1 MDKISQFKPNY
12 KVYKGRF
19 IEGSSRAGSL
29 IPQKEV
35 KEVAMQRR
43 GGGERTCTCSGREMQ
58 REREGRM
65 GEREH
70 SMSGLYNEEP
80 LQGLVPGLESSG

>member
-19 IEGSSRAGSL
+19 IEGSSWAGSL
-29 IPQKEV
+29 IPHEEV

-43 GGGERTCTCSGREMQ
+43 RGGERKKEHVHAVEEKCREGG
-58 REREGRM
+58 REGRVG
-65 GEREH
+65 GERAQH
-70 SMSGLYNEEP
+70 
-80 LQGLVPGLESSG
+80 VWIV